1 MATSVFFRPYS
12 RIHPFGFRPDSDI
25 SAKEPTFSGVSFAR
39 NLVSGQLLSLWSR
52 DCNFSVRPRSFSD
65 MGNLQ
70 YYVSPRSDGKKKE
83 KSSEEVVMKKKK
95 KKLIKGL
102 SRKLLQFSEI
112 DFGEETGE
120 GLIGEV
126 RGKIISEAASVL
138 LAQLEKLREEEK
150 EKKRKQREKKALKTA
165 AWISY
170 SPESSDSECEEIF
183 TANHSGSGALA
194 KTHNHINESQT
205 QVEAP
210 LTDPDLSS
218 QGLQKTKDLINN
230 CNSSTTCTQ
239 GCNNSCNGYNSLLG
253 ESTKKIKVCMGG
265 TCKKSGAVELLE
277 ELEKMVGT
285 EGAVVGCKCMGKCK
299 KGPNVRVLN
308 KKGEGSAGPRTGS
321 LCTGVGL
328 KDVGAIVA
336 DFLENAKEDDMGL
349 LAA

>member
-1 MATSVFFRPYS
+1 MENP
-12 RIHPFGFRPDSDI
+12 SDNC
-25 SAKEPTFSGVSFAR
+25 F
-39 NLVSGQLLSLWSR
+39 
-52 DCNFSVRPRSFSD
+52 
-65 MGNLQ
+65 LQ
-70 YYVSPRSDGKKKE
+70 CCY
-83 KSSEEVVMKKKK
+83 
-95 KKLIKGL
+95 
-102 SRKLLQFSEI
+102 LQ
-112 DFGEETGE
+112 
-120 GLIGEV
+120 
-126 RGKIISEAASVL
+126 EAASVL

-150 EKKRKQREKKALKTA
+150 EKKRKQKEKKATLKTA

-170 SPESSDSECEEIF
+170 SPESSESECEEIF
-183 TANHSGSGALA
+183 TANRSGSGALS
-194 KTHNHINESQT
+194 KPHINESQT

-210 LTDPDLSS
+210 LTDPNLSS
-218 QGLQKTKDLINN
+218 QLLQKTEDLINN

-253 ESTKKIKVCMGG
+253 ESTKKMEVCMGG
-265 TCKKSGAVELLE
+265 NCKKSGAVELLE

-308 KKGEGSAGPRTGS
+308 NKVEGFAGPRTGG

-336 DFLENAKEDDMGL
+336 DFLGNTKEDDMGL